1 MLRRP
6 LFFKKSK
13 NEAWAAQRVSKLGKY
28 VTLKDIAK
36 ATGLTMASV
45 SRALNDMP
53 EISEETKN
61 HVWEVAASMGYRP
74 NAFASSLRTGKSKFV
89 GIVIPQNTNPYFA
102 GIIADIMAVVIAN
115 GYMPLI
121 FNTLESRR
129 IEADAV
135 SAMLAFRVAG
145 ILAIPVDLKNFLN
158 LPVPVITMARQF
170 SESEMEKFDYVIN
183 DERGMEISVRY
194 LAERYRKIY
203 YFNGPKDFRAGEV
216 RRKAFEAALRQVGR
230 EYSEDIVIN
239 CEGNDMNSGYA
250 AAKVLLST
258 APTPYAIQCISDH
271 VAMGVIQAIRE
282 SYMCVPEDI
291 AVIGHDDIQ
300 YCDYLPIPLSSIRLS
315 REVGKVAATFFFEK
329 LKDKTAKMKIV
340 VEPKLIIRKSAQ
352 W

>member
-1 MLRRP
+1 M
-6 LFFKKSK
+6 S
-13 NEAWAAQRVSKLGKY
+13 ELGKY

-53 EISEETKN
+53 EISEETKCQ
-61 HVWEVAASMGYRP
+61 VWEVASSMGYRP

-121 FNTLESRR
+121 FNTLESRK

-158 LPVPVITMARQF
+158 LPVPVVTMARQF
-170 SESEMEKFDYVIN
+170 PEAEMEKFDYVIN
-183 DERGMEISVRY
+183 DERGVELSVRY
-194 LAERYRKIY
+194 LATRYRTIY
-203 YFNGPKDFRAGEV
+203 YFNGPKDLRAGEV
-216 RRKAFEAALRQVGR
+216 RRKAFEAAMQQVGLA
-230 EYSEDIVIN
+230 YSDGLVIN
-239 CEGNDMNSGYA
+239 CDAYDMSSGYA
-250 AAKVLLST
+250 AAKALLST
-258 APTPYAIQCISDH
+258 APTPYAVQCISDH

-282 SYMCVPEDI
+282 SNVCVPEDI

-315 REVGKVAATFFFEK
+315 REIGEVAATFLFEK
-329 LKDKTAKMKIV
+329 LKDKTAKMKNV
-340 VEPKLIIRKSAQ
+340 VEPKLIIRQSAR